1 MYDMKNIILALLE
14 HLAGIAKQNSSAA
27 GEVNRSMEEEA
38 GALEKIA
45 ASSDMLSGLAE
56 DLHDMILESK
66 I

>member
-38 GALEKIA
+38 GALEEIA

-56 DLHDMILESK
+56 DLHDMILEFK